1 METTD
6 VAELLNDVARQRMI
20 ERLLRDIL
28 FDLNVCK
35 LEGWPADAYISMLH
49 QEIDN
54 LYNKLKSTD
63 EETQEMDK
71 IGMS

>member
-6 VAELLNDVARQRMI
+6 VAKSLNDVARQRMI

-35 LEGWPADAYISMLH
+35 LEGWPADEYISMLH
-49 QEIDN
+49 HEIDN
-54 LYNKLKSTD
+54 LYNKLKSKD
-63 EETQEMDK
+63 EEAQKMDTSR
-71 IGMS
+71 G